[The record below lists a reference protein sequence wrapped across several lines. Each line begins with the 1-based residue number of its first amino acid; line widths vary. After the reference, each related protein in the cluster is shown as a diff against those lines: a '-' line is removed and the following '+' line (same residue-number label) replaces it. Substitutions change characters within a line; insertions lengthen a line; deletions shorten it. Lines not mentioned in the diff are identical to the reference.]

1 MSILNYGKEDN
12 QCTGIMK
19 AMLLRFIPVLI
30 FLALPLNTLTAQIT
44 YDLKTT
50 FLSDNSELTIKGTS
64 NVTDF
69 ECEYEGSF
77 DRDTLQHSIQF
88 DEKSYRISGD
98 TLKLLINSFEC
109 GKRGINR
116 DLRKTLKSSVF
127 PTIDIV
133 PLSFSKNEQLLN
145 QMYVSISI
153 AGAVNNYE
161 LFFESDTASSSSYRV
176 KGEQLLKMTDFN
188 IDPPR
193 ALLGLIKV
201 DDELMI
207 LFDIML
213 KQI

>member
-1 MSILNYGKEDN
+1 LNYGKEDN

-44 YDLKTT
+44 YDIKTT

>member
-44 YDLKTT
+44 YDIKTT

>member
-1 MSILNYGKEDN
+1 VSILNYGKEDN

-44 YDLKTT
+44 YDIKTT